1 MSGDPATQHDQHDEA
16 EKPDALTEEKS
27 DSSAKAIEG
36 TGWGAR
42 VKIPW
47 AWAAFVGPY
56 MKYPII
62 AFSAG
67 LLAIM
72 VFYAISLVIKK

>member
-1 MSGDPATQHDQHDEA
+1 MSGDPATQHDETEKP

-27 DSSAKAIEG
+27 DPSAKAIEG
-36 TGWGAR
+36 SGFGTK

-47 AWAAFVGPY
+47 AWAVFVGPY
-56 MKYPII
+56 MKWPII

-67 LLAIM
+67 LFVMM
-72 VFYAISLVIKK
+72 VFYAVSLVIKK

>member
-1 MSGDPATQHDQHDEA
+1 MSGDPATQHDET

-27 DSSAKAIEG
+27 DPSAKAIEG
-36 TGWGAR
+36 SSFGTK

-47 AWAAFVGPY
+47 AWAVFVGPY
-56 MKYPII
+56 MKWPII

-67 LLAIM
+67 LFVMM
-72 VFYAISLVIKK
+72 VFYAISLVVKK